1 MGTPSQ
7 KRPSTEMTP
16 KLTDAKKRK
25 LEITKPTPG
34 SVTKPKEKITGIP
47 RPKVRKVPDFAKLH
61 AKQFGKMDNLDQYL
75 GKKKERMAA
84 LTPGPKSQSKTQQ
97 KSPRKNLVTE
107 IPKANFNFGGKS
119 ESTTSK
125 KPFVFKGNNQKP
137 KTPKAVQTPGSKS
150 QVKSQQKSPKKSLV
164 TAVPKANFN
173 FGGKSESTVSKKPF
187 VFKGNNQKLN
197 SPANKV
203 FNNITNK
210 ASTVGDKKVTEGQTG
225 YKPYT
230 GKVKPLAANRQEMA
244 KKVGSRI
251 NKEQQMSHIKG
262 VRMNKRMEL
271 MLQKRNVK
279 N

>member
-1 MGTPSQ
+1 MG
-7 KRPSTEMTP
+7 
-16 KLTDAKKRK
+16 
-25 LEITKPTPG
+25 
-34 SVTKPKEKITGIP
+34 
-47 RPKVRKVPDFAKLH
+47 
-61 AKQFGKMDNLDQYL
+61 
-75 GKKKERMAA
+75 
-84 LTPGPKSQSKTQQ
+84 
-97 KSPRKNLVTE
+97 
-107 IPKANFNFGGKS
+107 
-119 ESTTSK
+119 
-125 KPFVFKGNNQKP
+125 

-150 QVKSQQKSPKKSLV
+150 QVMSQQISPKKSLV
-164 TAVPKANFN
+164 TTIPKANFN

-197 SPANKV
+197 LPASKV

-210 ASTVGDKKVTEGQTG
+210 ASTTVGDKNVTEGQTG

-230 GKVKPLAANRQEMA
+230 GKVKPLNANRQEMA